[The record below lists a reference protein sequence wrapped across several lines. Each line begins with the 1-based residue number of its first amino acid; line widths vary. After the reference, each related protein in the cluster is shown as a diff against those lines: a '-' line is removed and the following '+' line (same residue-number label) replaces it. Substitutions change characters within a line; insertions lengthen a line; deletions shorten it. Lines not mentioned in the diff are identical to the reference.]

1 MVNCTDNLFTRL
13 LVNSSTCITLQ
24 SWQFIFYFANGIFVL
39 LVCVGKIKVGYVI
52 IRKYE
57 IIF

>member
-1 MVNCTDNLFTRL
+1 MFTCL
-13 LVNSSTCITLQ
+13 LVYLSTCITLQ
-24 SWQFIFYFANGIFVL
+24 SWQFMFYFANGIFVL
-39 LVCVGKIKVGYVI
+39 LVCVGKIKVGYVV